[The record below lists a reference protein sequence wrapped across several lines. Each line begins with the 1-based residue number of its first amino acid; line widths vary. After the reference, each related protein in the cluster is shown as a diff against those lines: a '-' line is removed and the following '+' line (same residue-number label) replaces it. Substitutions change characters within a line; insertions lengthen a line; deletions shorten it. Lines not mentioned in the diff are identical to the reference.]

1 TEAARKY
8 ATENGLEYAEIR
20 DAGISA
26 FKGKNITHGALGS
39 FIQAVK
45 DGVIEKDSTI
55 FIENLDRLTR
65 SGVGTAQKLLL
76 DLLDLGL
83 TVVTGMDQ
91 RVYTM
96 ESANENPTDM
106 LISLLMFSRANE
118 ESKTKQNRTN
128 NTARTLVARFKQGQ
142 PTNIKNMSNDPWWF
156 DASGS
161 KYEAVNP

>member
-1 TEAARKY
+1 MKKLYSYIRWSSQKQTVGTSLARQTEAARKY

-65 SGVGTAQKLLL
+65 SG
-76 DLLDLGL
+76 
-83 TVVTGMDQ
+83 
-91 RVYTM
+91 
-96 ESANENPTDM
+96 
-106 LISLLMFSRANE
+106 
-118 ESKTKQNRTN
+118 
-128 NTARTLVARFKQGQ
+128 
-142 PTNIKNMSNDPWWF
+142 
-156 DASGS
+156 
-161 KYEAVNP
+161 